1 MKALIFANGKLE
13 NSSEL
18 LRISKTADFIVAAD
32 GGANHCHRL
41 NITPDVLLGDLD
53 SIRPN
58 VLAHYKTE
66 DIEIRKYPTRKDATD
81 LELALELVLTKGA
94 QSVLLLGA
102 LGGRW
107 DMSLANITLAARKK
121 YTAMQISLLAHDCCI
136 HILHSGKPFT
146 VKGIPGQTVSF
157 TPLNG
162 DVYELT
168 LTGFE
173 YPLEKNTIPFGST
186 LGISNVLSANSGS
199 VSFKRGTLL
208 CTLLLK

>member
-1 MKALIFANGKLE
+1 MKALIFASGKLE
-13 NSSEL
+13 NSSKL
-18 LRISKTADFIVAAD
+18 QHISKTADLIVAAD

-53 SIRPN
+53 SIEPD
-58 VLAHYKTE
+58 VLAHYKKQ

-81 LELALELVLTKGA
+81 LELALDLVLTRGA
-94 QSVLLLGA
+94 QSVQLLGA

-107 DMSLANITLAARKK
+107 DMSLANITLTASKK
-121 YTAMQISLLAHDCCI
+121 YTSLQISLLAHDCCI

-173 YPLEKNTIPFGST
+173 YPLEKSTVPFGST

-199 VSFKRGTLL
+199 VLFKRGTLL